1 MSSQLKAVNESSP
14 PPRILI
20 ADDAAGMR
28 VYLRTIL
35 TGAGYVCTEAPNGG
49 AAFDAVL
56 AERFDLVITDLDMPE
71 VDGFALLTAISLLPK
86 SRGRP
91 RVIVCSALLD
101 ETLAERRPELRL
113 ADVLLAKP
121 VQPEDV
127 LRAVERALK
136 PKASCRPV

>member
-1 MSSQLKAVNESSP
+1 MPPHLKAVNDSSEP
-14 PPRILI
+14 LRVLI

-35 TGAGYVCTEAPNGG
+35 TGAGYVCTEAPDGG

-56 AERFDLVITDLDMPE
+56 REKFDVVITDLDMPQ

-91 RVIVCSALLD
+91 RVVVCSALLD

-127 LRAVERALK
+127 LKAVDKALK
-136 PKASCRPV
+136 PKAACR

>member
-1 MSSQLKAVNESSP
+1 MPPQLKAVNETSP
-14 PPRILI
+14 SPLRILI

-35 TGAGYVCTEAPNGG
+35 TGAGYACVEAPDGG
-49 AAFDAVL
+49 AAFDAIL
-56 AERFDLVITDLDMPE
+56 GQKFDLVITDLDMPQ

-86 SRGRP
+86 ARGRP

-127 LRAVERALK
+127 LKAVEKALK
-136 PKASCRPV
+136 PRASCR

>member
-1 MSSQLKAVNESSP
+1 MPPQPKAVNESP
-14 PPRILI
+14 KPLRVLI

-35 TGAGYVCTEAPNGG
+35 SGAGFECVEAADGG
-49 AAFDAVL
+49 AAFDAL
-56 AERFDLVITDLDMPE
+56 LSGKFDLVITDLDMPQ
-71 VDGFALLTAISLLPK
+71 VDGFALLTAISLLPR

-91 RVIVCSALLD
+91 HVIVCSALLD

-127 LRAVERALK
+127 LRAVD
-136 PKASCRPV
+136 KAMKTRSACR